1 MIGFTT
7 RKKKENPKKKKYIL
21 KGWLRLSGWVGS
33 QRKKKKTVFPPAG
46 VWKSSRRG
54 RRPTKANKKSR
65 PRVPGWF
72 PPPRAFGPEV
82 YGRLPGRSSSAP
94 KKGRLRWGCAGREE
108 RVAAPEWF
116 SEHVKGAVSRSA
128 KDRRGKASC
137 CPDDE

>member
-54 RRPTKANKKSR
+54 RRPTVVPRRCRVSLEGEQKGGEKAACSG
-65 PRVPGWF
+65 V
-72 PPPRAFGPEV
+72 
-82 YGRLPGRSSSAP
+82 
-94 KKGRLRWGCAGREE
+94 
-108 RVAAPEWF
+108 
-116 SEHVKGAVSRSA
+116 
-128 KDRRGKASC
+128 
-137 CPDDE
+137 